1 MSTNPTNRDP
11 HKETTM
17 TNTHAVNRP
26 GFAGGSVSWFQ
37 RLRGPGS
44 HGSW

>member
-1 MSTNPTNRDP
+1 MARQTRNGTQRD
-11 HKETTM
+11 
-17 TNTHAVNRP
+17 VNRP